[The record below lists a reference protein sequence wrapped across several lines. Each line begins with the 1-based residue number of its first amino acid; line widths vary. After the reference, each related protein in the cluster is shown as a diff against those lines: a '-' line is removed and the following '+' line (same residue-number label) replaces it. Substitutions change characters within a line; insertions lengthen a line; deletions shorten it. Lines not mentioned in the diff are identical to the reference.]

1 MSVKITDKVIKS
13 LTPPEHGNRITY
25 DSVLPGF
32 GVRITA
38 AGVISFILNYHIHG
52 RERRFTIGQYEVWTL
67 LAARNKALELRK
79 KVSEGID
86 PLADRQ
92 EQRKAPTVADL
103 CDRFLDEYAS
113 AHKRPH
119 SIRDDRQMI
128 TSTIQPKLG
137 TLQVSAVGREDIEK
151 LHTAMKGTPYLAN
164 RVIALLS
171 KMFNLAVGW
180 KLRGDNPAKGIP
192 RFHEDKK
199 ECWLQ
204 SEELNRLIEALDAY
218 PDQTKAD
225 ALRLLL
231 LTGSRSGE
239 VLTAQWPMF
248 DLQQG
253 VWTKPSSHTKEKKIE
268 HIPLNAEALELLA
281 RMKDQSTGEGF
292 LFPGKSDHLTTLR
305 KPWAEVCKA
314 AGLSGVRIHDL
325 RHTFASN
332 LVSAGVSLHT
342 VGKLLGHTQAQTTAR
357 YAHVA
362 HETMRTASGIM
373 GEIFKK
379 AGDKGKK

>member
-1 MSVKITDKVIKS
+1 
-13 LTPPEHGNRITY
+13 
-25 DSVLPGF
+25 
-32 GVRITA
+32 
-38 AGVISFILNYHIHG
+38 
-52 RERRFTIGQYEVWTL
+52 
-67 LAARNKALELRK
+67 
-79 KVSEGID
+79 
-86 PLADRQ
+86 
-92 EQRKAPTVADL
+92 
-103 CDRFLDEYAS
+103 
-113 AHKRPH
+113 
-119 SIRDDRQMI
+119 
-128 TSTIQPKLG
+128 
-137 TLQVSAVGREDIEK
+137 
-151 LHTAMKGTPYLAN
+151 
-164 RVIALLS
+164 
-171 KMFNLAVGW
+171 
-180 KLRGDNPAKGIP
+180 
-192 RFHEDKK
+192 
-199 ECWLQ
+199 
-204 SEELNRLIEALDAY
+204 
-218 PDQTKAD
+218 
-225 ALRLLL
+225 
-231 LTGSRSGE
+231 
-239 VLTAQWPMF
+239 MF